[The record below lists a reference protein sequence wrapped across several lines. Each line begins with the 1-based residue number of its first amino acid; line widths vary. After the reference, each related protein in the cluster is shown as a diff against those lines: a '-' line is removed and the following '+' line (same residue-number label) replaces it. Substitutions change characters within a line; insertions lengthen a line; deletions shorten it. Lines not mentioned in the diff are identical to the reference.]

1 MGAVYLLKNLIVLEP
16 AMNKLEAAQNVLN
29 ELYTMKLRKKQ
40 KMLKGVPYMTIN
52 RAIRI
57 QKRVV
62 DSVTKESWVSYNP
75 IGKLYTFKKEN
86 HENQ

>member
-1 MGAVYLLKNLIVLEP
+1 MFLAYTNIVTNTHNIMGAIYLLKNLIVVEP
-16 AMNKLEAAQNVLN
+16 AMNKLEAAQNVLH
-29 ELYTMKLRKKQ
+29 ELEVMKLRKKQ

-62 DSVTKESWVSYNP
+62 NSVTNEA
-75 IGKLYTFKKEN
+75 
-86 HENQ
+86 

>member
-1 MGAVYLLKNLIVLEP
+1 MGAIYLLKNLIVLEP

-29 ELYTMKLRKKQ
+29 ELHRMKALKKR

-57 QKRVV
+57 QRKVV
-62 DSVTKESWVSYNP
+62 KSVTY
-75 IGKLYTFKKEN
+75 
-86 HENQ
+86 

>member
-29 ELYTMKLRKKQ
+29 ELYSMKNKKKQ

-57 QKRVV
+57 QKKIVKN
-62 DSVTKESWVSYNP
+62 VTNES
-75 IGKLYTFKKEN
+75 
-86 HENQ
+86 